1 MSFPTEATTGRLYG
15 LMAEFSS
22 PAELV
27 EATRETRSAGYREM
41 DAYSPFPSDEL
52 VEALGAHHSKLPLV
66 VLIGGLVGCFGGF
79 GLQWW
84 ANEIAYPLNVG
95 GRPLNSW
102 PAFIPVTFEMT
113 ILVAGIVCVL
123 GFFALCGLPQP
134 YHPVFN
140 VERFSAASRDRYF
153 LCVEAEDPEFDLER
167 TRDFLE
173 GLGATEVSE
182 VEY

>member
-1 MSFPTEATTGRLYG
+1 MTLLPEETSGRLYG
-15 LMAEFSS
+15 LLAEFSS
-22 PAELV
+22 PGELID
-27 EATRETRSAGYREM
+27 ATRKTREEGYREM

-52 VEALGAHHSKLPLV
+52 VEALGNHHSKLPLL

-84 ANEIAYPLNVG
+84 VNEIAYPINIG

-102 PAFIPVTFEMT
+102 PAFIPVTFETT

-153 LCVEAEDPEFDLER
+153 LCVEAEDPTFDLER
-167 TRDFLE
+167 TREFLE
-173 GLGATEVSE
+173 NLGATEVSE